1 LKNKDNPISRWS
13 QAIAD
18 LLPPHQHPA
27 IHLGLD
33 RIKQL
38 LAALGNPQDRVALIH
53 VAGTNGKGSVCA
65 YIASILGVAG
75 YRVGR
80 YTSPHLRDWTER
92 ICINGQ
98 AIAPEDLY
106 TCLVQVLEKVNPDD
120 SPTQFEL
127 FTAAAWLYFAE
138 SACDVAVME
147 VGLGGRL
154 DATNVCDRPLATVI
168 VSIGWDHWQV
178 LGPTLAHIA
187 REKAGILKPHCRAI
201 IGALPPEAH
210 TAIEERIQAVNCP
223 AIYPPAAE
231 DLGGGR
237 AKFAD
242 IEYKLPLVGA
252 HQLQNSALAIAT
264 VQSLPPDDW
273 VISPQAIQEGIAR
286 TQWPG
291 RLEWSIWKQHP
302 ILIDGA
308 HNPESA
314 IALRHYLD
322 TLDPTPIDWVMGM
335 LSTKSHRE
343 ILQIL
348 LRPGDRLFTVPVP
361 DSTCTSPQELA
372 ALGQTLQ
379 PALNSSEA
387 YDDLPNALDAAAID
401 SSRLTVV
408 CGSLYL
414 LGYYF
419 ALLERHPFRATQ
431 SN

>member
-1 LKNKDNPISRWS
+1 MAQWG

-27 IHLGLD
+27 MHLGLD

-38 LAALGNPQDRVALIH
+38 LAALGNPQDRVPSIH

-65 YIASILGVAG
+65 YVSSILAAAG

-92 ICINGQ
+92 ICINGE

-106 TCLVQVLEKVNPDD
+106 HFLVRVVEVVNPEN
-120 SPTQFEL
+120 SPTQFEV

-138 SACDVAVME
+138 QECDVAVME

-178 LGPTLAHIA
+178 LGPTLGDIA
-187 REKAGILKPHCRAI
+187 REKAGILKPHSPAI
-201 IGALPPEAH
+201 IGPVPPEAQ
-210 TAIEERIQAVNCP
+210 TAIQERIQELNCP
-223 AIYPPAAE
+223 AIYPPAAT
-231 DLGGGR
+231 DLGGGKAR
-237 AKFAD
+237 FAD
-242 IEYKLPLVGA
+242 IEYSLPLVGA
-252 HQLQNSALAIAT
+252 HQRQNSALAIAT
-264 VQSLPPDDW
+264 VQTLPPSDW
-273 VISPQAIQEGIAR
+273 TILPQAIQQGIAQ

-291 RLEWSIWKQHP
+291 RLEWSMWKQRR

-314 IALRHYLD
+314 IVLRQYLD
-322 TLDPTPIDWVMGM
+322 TLEPKPIHWVMGM
-335 LSTKSHRE
+335 LSTKSHTE

-361 DSTCTSPQELA
+361 DSNCFSPQALAELA
-372 ALGQTLQ
+372 QTLQ
-379 PALNSSEA
+379 PHLKSSQAYGDLVDALEA
-387 YDDLPNALDAAAID
+387 AVMDA
-401 SSRLTVV
+401 SGLTVV

-414 LGYYF
+414 IGSYS
-419 ALLERHPFRATQ
+419 ALRC
-431 SN
+431 

>member
-1 LKNKDNPISRWS
+1 MKNKNPKTSQWGQAISPEMRS
-13 QAIAD
+13 RIAD
-18 LLPPHQHPA
+18 LLPPHQHVA
-27 IHLGLD
+27 VHLGLD
-33 RIKQL
+33 RIKHL
-38 LAALGNPQDRVALIH
+38 LAALGNPQDRVPLIH

-65 YIASILGVAG
+65 YIGSILEAAG
-75 YRVGR
+75 YGVGR

-106 TCLVQVLEKVNPDD
+106 NNLVKVLEVVNPED

-127 FTAAAWLYFAE
+127 FTAAAWLYFADQE
-138 SACDVAVME
+138 CDVGVME

-178 LGPTLAHIA
+178 LGPTLGDIA
-187 REKAGILKPHCRAI
+187 REKAGILKADCPAI
-201 IGALPPEAH
+201 IGAVPPEAK
-210 TAIEERIQAVNCP
+210 TVIQERIQALNCP
-223 AIYPPAAE
+223 AIYPPAAQ
-231 DLGGGR
+231 DLGGGKAR
-237 AKFAD
+237 FAD
-242 IEYKLPLVGA
+242 IEYQLPLVGA

-264 VQSLPPDDW
+264 IQSLPPSGW
-273 VISPQAIQEGIAR
+273 TISPQAIQQGIAR

-291 RLEWSIWKQHP
+291 RLEWSIWKHQR

-314 IALRHYLD
+314 IVLRHYLD
-322 TLDPTPIDWVMGM
+322 TLEPTPIHWVMGM
-335 LSTKSHRE
+335 LSTKSHTE

-361 DSTCTSPQELA
+361 DSNCASPQELVELA
-372 ALGQTLQ
+372 QTLQ
-379 PALNSSEA
+379 P
-387 YDDLPNALDAAAID
+387 DLCSGEPYADLADALDAAAID
-401 SSRLTVV
+401 SSGLTVV

-419 ALLERHPFRATQ
+419 SLAID
-431 SN
+431 S